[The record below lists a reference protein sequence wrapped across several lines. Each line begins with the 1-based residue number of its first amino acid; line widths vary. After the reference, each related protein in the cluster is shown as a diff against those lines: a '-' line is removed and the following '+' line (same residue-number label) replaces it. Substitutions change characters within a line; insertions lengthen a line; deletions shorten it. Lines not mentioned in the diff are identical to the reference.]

1 MKIIRFKNLKFVP
14 ASHEDP
20 KNPGVFKKGDAVI
33 ISEGKVHTM
42 TNLGKK
48 MLNTLLLARPEK
60 SAEKQFWQ
68 ISNL

>member
-1 MKIIRFKNLKFVP
+1 LFQPPTKTPKIQ
-14 ASHEDP
+14 ASL
-20 KNPGVFKKGDAVI
+20 KKGDAVI

-48 MLNTLLLARPEK
+48 MLNTLLLARSEK